1 MRNHLLREQDA
12 LYQWFCRCGVTDTDE
27 ISALL
32 PQWFY
37 LHYTTQCHVSPL
49 LVGAFSACKVSLQH
63 LKGLAVNNRF
73 VGIFEYQDVFRIVLQ
88 FVRLGTGFE
97 VHGISHIF
105 LIGEYPANGVC
116 AQ

>member
-1 MRNHLLREQDA
+1 M
-12 LYQWFCRCGVTDTDE
+12 GT
-27 ISALL
+27 
-32 PQWFY
+32 
-37 LHYTTQCHVSPL
+37 
-49 LVGAFSACKVSLQH
+49 FSTFKVSLQH

-73 VGIFEYQDVFRIVLQ
+73 VGVFEYQDVFRIVLQ

-97 VHGISHIF
+97 VHGISDIF